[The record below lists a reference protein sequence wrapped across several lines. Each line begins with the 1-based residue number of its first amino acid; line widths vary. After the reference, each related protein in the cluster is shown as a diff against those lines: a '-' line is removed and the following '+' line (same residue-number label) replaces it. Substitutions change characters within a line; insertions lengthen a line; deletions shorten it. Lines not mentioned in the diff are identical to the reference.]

1 MTTAADLRAGGAF
14 TEAVF
19 DGLDLGGELLID
31 VEAEGCRFVSCDF
44 SGARL
49 ENWSLVDCEFRSCDL
64 TLLEV
69 PRSSFRGV
77 RFVEC
82 RLLGVDW
89 SPAATALGFQV
100 RFERCVLDGSSFVK
114 LAPEELEMVECRGR
128 DLNFG
133 GADLTGARFPEST
146 LEGARFQGTD
156 LTRADFSGA
165 TGVLFDPAENCLHQT
180 RLSLEA
186 AVGILDVA
194 GIVVDGM

>member
-1 MTTAADLRAGGAF
+1 MTAANLPEGGAHSG
-14 TEAVF
+14 AVF
-19 DGLDLGGELLID
+19 EGLELAGERLADGEL
-31 VEAEGCRFVSCDF
+31 EACRFVSCDL

-49 ENWSLVDCEFRSCDL
+49 EDWSLVDCEFRSCDL

-89 SPAATALGFQV
+89 SAAATALGFRV
-100 RFERCVLDGSSFVK
+100 TLDGCALDGSSFVG
-114 LAPEELEMVECRGR
+114 LHAEELEMKDCRAR
-128 DLNFG
+128 DVNFA
-133 GADLTGARFPEST
+133 GADLTGARFPGT
-146 LEGARFQGTD
+146 ALDGARFQETD

-165 TGVLFDPAENCLHQT
+165 TGVLFDPAANRLEET
-180 RLSLEA
+180 RLSLES
-186 AVGILDVA
+186 AVAVLGVA

>member
-1 MTTAADLRAGGAF
+1 MTAPDLREGGAF
-14 TEAVF
+14 TEAELE
-19 DGLDLGGELLID
+19 GLELSGEHLLD

-49 ENWSLVDCEFRSCDL
+49 EDWSLVDCELLSCDL

-89 SPAATALGFQV
+89 SAAATALGFRV
-100 RFERCVLDGSSFVK
+100 RFEGCVLDGSSFVG
-114 LAPEELEMVECRGR
+114 LAPEDLEMRECRGR
-128 DLNFG
+128 DLNFA
-133 GADLTGARFPEST
+133 GADLTGARFPGTT
-146 LEGARFQGTD
+146 LEGARFQETN
-156 LTRADFSGA
+156 LTGADFSGA
-165 TGVLFDPAENCLHQT
+165 TNVLFDPAANRLDQT
-180 RLSLEA
+180 RVSLES
-186 AVGILDVA
+186 AVGILGVA